1 MARHTLT
8 KAEVVTYCREVFREN
23 PDTFR
28 GDVTAKREFFNN
40 YTDSLCKDRRI
51 TSRQYETWGNPF

>member
-1 MARHTLT
+1 MISKKEAV
-8 KAEVVTYCREVFREN
+8 AYCREVFNDN
-23 PDTFR
+23 PAEFR

-51 TSRQYETWGNPF
+51 TVKQYETWSNPF